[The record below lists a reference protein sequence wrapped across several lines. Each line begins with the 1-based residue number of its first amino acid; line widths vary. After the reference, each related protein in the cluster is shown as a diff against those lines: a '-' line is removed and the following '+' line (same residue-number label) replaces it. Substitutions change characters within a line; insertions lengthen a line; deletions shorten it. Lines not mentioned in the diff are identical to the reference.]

1 MEDKQTV
8 RDPEYTLNR
17 TDLRDL
23 KAKRIIAEKRQMLA
37 LRVVVVFPKV
47 SVMKELQFK
56 RIIKKITDWTIIC

>member
-56 RIIKKITDWTIIC
+56 RIIKKLLTGQ